1 MPELRPLIAEVVR
14 MTLDAERSASN
25 GENGQA
31 PCPRCGSAE
40 LVQIDQDLLY
50 VRGAPRA
57 RLVGLPKR
65 RAAE

>member
-1 MPELRPLIAEVVR
+1 

-31 PCPRCGSAE
+31 PCPGCGSAE

-57 RLVGLPKR
+57 WLVGLPKR